1 MSRPIEPELVRALPP
16 DAQRVLLDAR
26 ARLERPGLA
35 ARLTALLG
43 APIERG
49 LELLPAGW
57 QETIQRA
64 TRAALEQA
72 LEVALATL
80 DRPTGDALP
89 APATGWHRLAAGI
102 SGAAGGA
109 LGLVALPIEL
119 PISTVVLL
127 RGIADV
133 ARSQGEDLSR
143 PETRLACLEVFA
155 LGGRGRADDAA
166 ETGYFA
172 VRAALGQ
179 AISEA
184 TAYAAGRASAREGAP
199 VLARLVALISERFGV
214 VVGEK
219 AAATLVPVVGA
230 LGGAAVNVI
239 FIDHFTEIAR
249 GHFGVRRLERQ
260 YGAAAV
266 RAAWA
271 TR

>member
-1 MSRPIEPELVRALPP
+1 VAQPIEPELVRALPP
-16 DAQRVLLDAR
+16 DELRALLDAR
-26 ARLERPGLA
+26 ERLERPGLA

-49 LELLPAGW
+49 LDLLPAGW

-64 TRAALEQA
+64 TRSALEQS

-80 DRPTGDALP
+80 DRPAGEVLR
-89 APATGWHRLAAGI
+89 APATGWHKLAAGI

-119 PISTVVLL
+119 PISTIVLL

-133 ARSQGEDLSR
+133 ARSQGEDLS
-143 PETRLACLEVFA
+143 ELEARLACLEVFA
-155 LGGRGRADDAA
+155 LGGRARGDDSA

-172 VRAALGQ
+172 VRAALGK
-179 AISEA
+179 AVSEA
-184 TAYAAGRASAREGAP
+184 AAYAAGRASAREGAP
-199 VLARLVALISERFGV
+199 VLARLIAVIAERFGV

-219 AAATLVPVVGA
+219 AAATLIPVVGA

-249 GHFGVRRLERQ
+249 GHFGVRRLERL
-260 YGAAAV
+260 YGAHAV